1 MNLPDALPAMR
12 CGTGTLG
19 IFVRKNVRK
28 LLNKS
33 QEELAKELNI
43 TKQAISNIENS
54 KSSPGINLLSKLLV
68 DYDIN
73 INYIIAGL
81 GDIFV
86 TKEKTYQN
94 LRQSLIKEVEMFLE
108 TKGI

>member
-1 MNLPDALPAMR
+1 MEHI
-12 CGTGTLG
+12 GTR
-19 IFVRKNVRK
+19 VKNIRK

-33 QEELAKELNI
+33 QEELAKELSV

-54 KSSPGINLLSKLLV
+54 KSAPSISLLSKLLI

-73 INYIIAGL
+73 INYILSGI

-94 LRQSLIKEVEMFLE
+94 LRQSLIKEVELFLD

>member
-1 MNLPDALPAMR
+1 MEQIGKR
-12 CGTGTLG
+12 
-19 IFVRKNVRK
+19 IKNIRT

-33 QEELAKELNI
+33 QEELAKELKV

-54 KSSPGINLLSKLLV
+54 KSAPSIGLLSKLLI

-73 INYIIAGL
+73 INYILSGM

-94 LRQSLIKEVEMFLE
+94 LRQSLIKEVELLLD